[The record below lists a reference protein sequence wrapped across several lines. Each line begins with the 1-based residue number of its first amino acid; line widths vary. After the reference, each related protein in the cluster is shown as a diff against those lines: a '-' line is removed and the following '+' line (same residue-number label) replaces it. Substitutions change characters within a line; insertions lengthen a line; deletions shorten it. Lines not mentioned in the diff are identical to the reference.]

1 MCTGESLRAAGGSGE
16 KRHESVCKPL
26 YFSQGICMFAGLADD
41 VDPVLPG
48 AVFMCSVERCD
59 HTILCVEIN
68 YALEGG
74 KYDQLLCLS
83 DSPDHRLSHL

>member
-1 MCTGESLRAAGGSGE
+1 MQTLVFPAGY
-16 KRHESVCKPL
+16 L
-26 YFSQGICMFAGLADD
+26 YVTMPSDD

-68 YALEGG
+68 YALKSADLPDTTMHRSDADGQKSAG
-74 KYDQLLCLS
+74 KCTT
-83 DSPDHRLSHL
+83 

>member
-1 MCTGESLRAAGGSGE
+1 M
-16 KRHESVCKPL
+16 
-26 YFSQGICMFAGLADD
+26 YFSQGICVYAGLSDD

-48 AVFMCSVERCD
+48 AVFTSSAERCD

-74 KYDQLLCLS
+74 KYDQFLCLS
-83 DSPDHRLSHL
+83 DSADRGLFHLW